1 MHAHA
6 QAPGVRPLAQAQTSR
21 RTRRG
26 SVRAAALA
34 VALALGCGEEETPES
49 QVRAAL
55 ATIEAA
61 AEAGDVG
68 AFDDLVS
75 ATYRDA
81 YGHDKRA
88 LADYV
93 RFHVLAHPRGREVIL
108 RVRDV
113 HLTSETT
120 ASVTAHAGFAGAAQ
134 SALRADVYALDLDLA
149 LEDDAWRVTYAEW
162 RPAAPAEL
170 L

>member
-1 MHAHA
+1 MAT
-6 QAPGVRPLAQAQTSR
+6 QAVRG
-21 RTRRG
+21 TRRFR
-26 SVRAAALA
+26 RAAG
-34 VALALGCGEEETPES
+34 LALSAALLAGACAEPATPEA

-55 ATIEAA
+55 AELETA

-75 ATYRDA
+75 ATYQDG
-81 YGHDKRA
+81 YGHDKRQ
-88 LADYV
+88 LADFV
-93 RFHVLAHPRGREVIL
+93 RFHVLRHPRGREVIL

-113 HLTSETT
+113 QLTSEST
-120 ASVTAHAGFAGAAQ
+120 ASVMLHAGFAGAGQ
-134 SALRADVYALDLDLA
+134 STLGADAYALDVDLA
-149 LEDDAWRVTYAEW
+149 LEDDAWRVTWAQW